1 MERNEIDVNN
11 IKAKMNE
18 ILETDTIENFIK
30 KNSVEFTIG
39 EIAYRVNKPDYKQKQ
54 EVNKKRISKY
64 QEFLNEKDEKGNFL
78 YKTEEELRKQYKLR
92 GTAVEDLEGRF
103 DALDNKKNTI
113 MLKLGEYIKN
123 NKPDNDL
130 KVLRDE
136 IAEIISEQQELTI
149 RKTNLL
155 ETSIEMQ
162 ILMYMYTY
170 LAFITTEKKEGE
182 NWIRVWNT
190 WEEFEKADNEL
201 MDRVIFYASLIS
213 RG

>member
-1 MERNEIDVNN
+1 
-11 IKAKMNE
+11 
-18 ILETDTIENFIK
+18 
-30 KNSVEFTIG
+30 
-39 EIAYRVNKPDYKQKQ
+39 
-54 EVNKKRISKY
+54 
-64 QEFLNEKDEKGNFL
+64 
-78 YKTEEELRKQYKLR
+78 
-92 GTAVEDLEGRF
+92 
-103 DALDNKKNTI
+103 

-123 NKPDNDL
+123 SKPDSDL
-130 KVLRDE
+130 KTLRDE

-201 MDRVIFYASLIS
+201 MDRVIFYTSLIS

>member
-1 MERNEIDVNN
+1 MERNEMDVNN
-11 IKAKMNE
+11 IKTKMNE

-30 KNSVEFTIG
+30 KNNIEFTIG
-39 EIAYRVNKPDYKQKQ
+39 EVVYRVNKPDYKQKQ
-54 EVNKKRISKY
+54 EVNKKRIIKY
-64 QEFLNEKDEKGNFL
+64 QQLLNEKDELGNFI

-92 GTAVEDLEGRF
+92 GTAIEDLEGRF
-103 DALDNKKNTI
+103 DALDNKKNNI

-123 NKPDNDL
+123 NKPDDDL

-182 NWIRVWNT
+182 NWIRVWNI

-201 MDRVIFYASLIS
+201 MDRATFYASLIS

>member
-1 MERNEIDVNN
+1 MERNEMDVNN
-11 IKAKMNE
+11 IKTKMNE

-30 KNSVEFTIG
+30 KNNIEFTIG
-39 EIAYRVNKPDYKQKQ
+39 EVIYRVNKPDYKQKQ
-54 EVNKKRISKY
+54 EVNKKRIIKY
-64 QEFLNEKDEKGNFL
+64 QQLLNEKDELGNFI

-92 GTAVEDLEGRF
+92 GTAIEDLEGRF
-103 DALDNKKNTI
+103 DVLDNKKNNI

-123 NKPDNDL
+123 NKPDDDL

-182 NWIRVWNT
+182 NWIRVWNI

-201 MDRVIFYASLIS
+201 MDRATFYASLIS